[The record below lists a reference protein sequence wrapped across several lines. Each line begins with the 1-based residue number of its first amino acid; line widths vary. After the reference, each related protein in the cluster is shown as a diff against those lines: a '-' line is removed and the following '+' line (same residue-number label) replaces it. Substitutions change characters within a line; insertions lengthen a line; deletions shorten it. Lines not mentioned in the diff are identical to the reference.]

1 MTGIAS
7 WLAAGWRPPVHPQSA
22 VHPFRRAGEAPKRYP
37 LATTLRGIGHPGLDP
52 PNATAGGATMS
63 DLLVI
68 KFDGANTADEALAS
82 VRSVERGGG
91 FGLTDTA
98 VVSKSQDGAVRV
110 KNEWSSGAETGAV
123 VGGVLGAMVS
133 FMFPPAGAAIGAGL
147 GALVGSKFDTG
158 VDQGFVKDVSEALKP
173 DTSALF
179 LMLKSGGDAA
189 AVVSA
194 FRPFK
199 GTVYQTTLSPD
210 FESSLQRALSGA
222 A

>member
-1 MTGIAS
+1 MLSVLDATGRWWPDPAS
-7 WLAAGWRPPVHPQSA
+7 AASG
-22 VHPFRRAGEAPKRYP
+22 G
-37 LATTLRGIGHPGLDP
+37 
-52 PNATAGGATMS
+52 TAMS
-63 DLLVI
+63 DLIVI
-68 KFDGANTADEALAS
+68 TFDGEDTADQALAS

-98 VVSKSQDGAVRV
+98 VVSKNQAGAVRV

-123 VGGVLGAMVS
+123 VGGLLGAMVS

-147 GALVGSKFDTG
+147 GALIGSKFDTG
-158 VDQGFVKDVSEALKP
+158 VDQGFVKDVSESLKP
-173 DTSALF
+173 NTSALF

-210 FESSLQRALSGA
+210 FESSLERALSGRA
-222 A
+222 